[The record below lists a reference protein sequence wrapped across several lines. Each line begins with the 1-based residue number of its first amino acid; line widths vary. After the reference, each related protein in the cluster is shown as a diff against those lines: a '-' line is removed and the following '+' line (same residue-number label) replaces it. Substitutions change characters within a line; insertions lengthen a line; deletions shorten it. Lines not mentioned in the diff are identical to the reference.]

1 MKNKLLT
8 TFEVARLLLLAPILV
23 AIPTI
28 QHCFMVVVCLKDGSP
43 VAAKKYRKFALEA
56 LPTAMS
62 LWMVYLMIYILISF
76 IGGR

>member
-1 MKNKLLT
+1 MKTKLLT
-8 TFEVARLLLLAPILV
+8 ALETLRLVALAPILV
-23 AIPTI
+23 SIPVV
-28 QHCFMVVVCLKDGSP
+28 QYCFMVVVCLKDGSP
-43 VAAKKYRKFALEA
+43 VAAGKYRKLALKA